1 MKENKKVIKIRKE
14 NKRKEE
20 RIAEEMPFT
29 AVSWQELYS
38 SIIYKLI
45 KQNCLS
51 VAKAPTLIDMLV
63 HKSSF

>member
-29 AVSWQELYS
+29 AVS
-38 SIIYKLI
+38 
-45 KQNCLS
+45 
-51 VAKAPTLIDMLV
+51 
-63 HKSSF
+63 